1 MELIFKSNPTTG
13 YSWDY
18 DETIIDGLFS
28 VKSNYKQDKSC
39 GKRMAGCGGA
49 EHFKLIAGQDEGEG
63 IFFACYTFLAEE
75 ANYDV
80 LHGLYGSTC

>member
-28 VKSNYKQDKSC
+28 VKSKYKQDKSC

-49 EHFKLIAGQDEGEG
+49 EHFKIIAGQDEGEG
-63 IFFACYTFLAEE
+63 IFFACYTFLDEE
-75 ANYDV
+75 ANYDD